1 MCACMCVAHVG
12 DASNLATV
20 VFDAVVVVEVDDVV
34 SHLRTVHAKQRARIS
49 HKSQNSLPAAASN
62 THTHTQTQTHT
73 DTDTDTD
80 THRHT
85 HTHTTQAHIPC
96 SGC

>member
-1 MCACMCVAHVG
+1 MCVCACMCVAHVG

-62 THTHTQTQTHT
+62 THTHT
-73 DTDTDTD
+73 DTDT
-80 THRHT
+80 HT